1 MALATSPTTGFT
13 VPEVVFYFDV
23 VCPYAFIASER
34 LPDVIRF
41 TGANVT
47 WKPVVLGAL
56 YGMTQAP
63 QGKDGSATD
72 VFAPAKRALAAVDFQ
87 RESKRYG
94 LPIKFHPEHPV
105 RSVDAGRLLCAFP
118 NEHRGTL
125 AREIFRAYF
134 FDNANISSRAT
145 LLRIA
150 RNLKLTSVATPT
162 HAGPFSLSPALSF
175 QLDESVF
182 SDVNREDQLRA
193 NTQEAFERG
202 AFGVPSFYIPSRE
215 KLFWGQ
221 DRMVLLEAEL
231 ISIKLNKPVESIRQL
246 ERLHPRCLRTG
257 RESRKRQLKF
267 WFDFSSPWSY
277 LAWSQ
282 LERIQRE
289 SGPGLTI
296 ELVPFLLGALFKG
309 IGTPMVPMESMSE
322 ARRKYKMQD
331 LQDWNRYWTAVNAQ
345 EYPPIDGPS
354 MAWPD
359 EFPIRSVTALRVA
372 LLERK
377 TIPCLFRAAWRDNR
391 RISDDQVVVEVLTA
405 AGFDGKTLVA
415 RSLAA
420 KDQLRHNTEQAQALG
435 LCGAPTFQ
443 FKDQLVFGGDRI
455 NVVQDL
461 VLGWSVASLELSPE
475 RSKLKASVA
484 GFAHFDYRL

>member
-1 MALATSPTTGFT
+1 MATSPTTGFT

-23 VCPYAFIASER
+23 VCSYAFIASER

-56 YGMTQAP
+56 YGMTQVP

-72 VFAPAKRALAAVDFQ
+72 AYSPAKRALAAADFQ

-94 LPIKFHPEHPV
+94 LPIKFHSEHPV

-202 AFGVPSFYIPSRE
+202 AFGVPSFYIPSRD

-257 RESRKRQLKF
+257 RESRKRHLKF

-296 ELVPFLLGALFKG
+296 ELVPFLLGALFKA

-322 ARRKYKMQD
+322 ARRNYNMQD

-354 MAWPD
+354 MVWPD

-372 LLERK
+372 LLEPK
-377 TIPCLFRAAWRDNR
+377 TIPALFRAAWRDNR
-391 RISDDQVVVEVLTA
+391 RISDDQIVVEVLTA

-415 RSLAA
+415 RSLSA

-443 FKDQLVFGGDRI
+443 FKDHLVFGGDRI

-461 VLGWSVASLELSPE
+461 VLGWSPE